1 METKAA
7 IFITLKKFVHLLM
20 NISDIVPKKYRYTL
34 VDKQIEHVLECIR
47 FASDANIGLKQKR
60 IDNVTN
66 LLARIET
73 VNILSQ
79 ILIETKHHKDG
90 GYVFIL
96 PKNCGVQV
104 IEYIHSIKKQS
115 ISWRNWLDKNLE

>member
-1 METKAA
+1 MD
-7 IFITLKKFVHLLM
+7 
-20 NISDIVPKKYRYTL
+20 ISDIVPKKYRYTL

-96 PKNCGVQV
+96 PKNYGVQV
-104 IEYIHSIKKQS
+104 IEYVLLNAYKKRAMAEKELKVMRKIAYYEQ
-115 ISWRNWLDKNLE
+115 NVC